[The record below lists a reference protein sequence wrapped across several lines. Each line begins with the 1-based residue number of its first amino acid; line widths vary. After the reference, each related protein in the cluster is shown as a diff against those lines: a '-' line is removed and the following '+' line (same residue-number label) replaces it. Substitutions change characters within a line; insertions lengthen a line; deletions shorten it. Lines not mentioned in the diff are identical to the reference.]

1 MVVLA
6 GRVYF
11 FALAVLCGIVKLFD
25 SERLRSYK
33 AS

>member
-25 SERLRSYK
+25 SERLRSFK
-33 AS
+33 TS